1 METARVVRFKR
12 IGGPE
17 VLSIEDIEKPEPG
30 PGEVRL
36 EVCAFALNR
45 ADCLFIRG
53 QHYSQASLP
62 SRIGSEAA
70 GIVDAI
76 GEGVSEFEP
85 GDKVCTIPFHN
96 DKYGVQGEFAVYPA
110 RYVAPW
116 PERLSAVQ
124 ACSVW
129 MQYLTAYFA
138 LLEVGKAGTGDFVL
152 IPAASSSAGLGAIQ
166 LVTDVGATA
175 IATTRTDEKK
185 QFILQAGAGHVV
197 VTEREDLARR
207 IDEITDG
214 AGVRLVYDPIGGS
227 FLKSY
232 VDALARHATI
242 FLYGLLSGEPTV
254 VEIVPMVRKA
264 AVLHPYSMFNHV
276 SDPVQLARGKNYI
289 QERLGDGRLT
299 PLVDRVFDFEQV
311 VEAYQYM
318 ESNQQKGKIVVR
330 V

>member
-1 METARVVRFKR
+1 METARVVCFNA

-17 VLSIEDIEKPEPG
+17 VLSIEDMEKPRPG

-36 EVCAFALNR
+36 EVSAFALNR

-70 GIVDAI
+70 GVVDAI
-76 GEGVSEFEP
+76 GEGVSEFKQ

-110 RYVAPW
+110 QYVAPW

-138 LLEVGKAGTGDFVL
+138 LLEVGKAGAGDFVL
-152 IPAASSSAGLGAIQ
+152 IAAASSSAGLGAIQ
-166 LVTDVGATA
+166 LVTDAGATA
-175 IATTRTDEKK
+175 IATTRTEEKQ
-185 QFILQAGAGHVV
+185 QFILRAGADHVV
-197 VTEREDLARR
+197 ITGQEDLARR

-214 AGVRLVYDPIGGS
+214 AGVRLVYDPIGGP

-254 VEIVPMVRKA
+254 VEVVPMVRKA
-264 AVLHPYSMFNHV
+264 AILHPYSMFNHV
-276 SDPVQLARGKNYI
+276 SEPVQLARAKNYI

-311 VEAYQYM
+311 VEAYRYM